1 LKFKPYNLLCTN
13 QLARISFKLPNYLVS
28 YYSGTVA
35 ATMTLRVS
43 QPPPNRN
50 LVLRFG
56 KSSGSNRNSEQKYN
70 SSLRQDK
77 VWMARMEDVLDLP
90 CCFFFR
96 VVALL
101 YLEEHDCFAMFLLL
115 LDLDRV
121 LGVRQVS
128 LEQCHFGQ
136 HDVHRCPQTLLQL
149 LHVEDVMNSS

>member
-1 LKFKPYNLLCTN
+1 
-13 QLARISFKLPNYLVS
+13 
-28 YYSGTVA
+28 
-35 ATMTLRVS
+35 MTLRVS

-101 YLEEHDCFAMFLLL
+101 YLEEYDCFAPRDTILLL